1 MELPSKRI
9 LKFIKKHH
17 VLTLATSLKDKVWCS
32 SCFYAFD
39 EKNMCFIFT
48 SDIVTKHAEQALKN
62 PEVAGNIHL
71 ETKIIGKIRGI
82 QFSGHTEIA
91 KGDALKS
98 VKKKYLTRFPF
109 AVLAKTDIWV
119 LYIDYI
125 KMTDNSLGFGKKLKW
140 KRKNEH

>member
-1 MELPSKRI
+1 MELPSQKI
-9 LKFIKKHH
+9 LKFLKKHH
-17 VLTLATSLKDKVWCS
+17 VLTLATSLNNKVWCS

-48 SDIVTKHAEQALKN
+48 SDTETQHAEQALKN
-62 PEVAGNIHL
+62 PNVAGNIHL

-82 QFSGHTEIA
+82 QFSGRTEIV
-91 KGDALKS
+91 KGDDLRLAKS
-98 VKKKYLTRFPF
+98 KYLKRFPF
-109 AVLAKTDIWV
+109 AILAKTDIWV

-140 KRKNEH
+140 NR